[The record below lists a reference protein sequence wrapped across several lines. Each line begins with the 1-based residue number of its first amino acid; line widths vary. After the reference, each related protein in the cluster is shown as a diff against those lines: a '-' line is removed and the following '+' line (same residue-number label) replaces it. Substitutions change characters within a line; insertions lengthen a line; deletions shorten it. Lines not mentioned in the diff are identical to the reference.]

1 MTSKNTALVE
11 IIHEFGRRYVAEYNN
26 KLSHAPV
33 VEKDEDWPSPC
44 INGEFSEELN
54 TWQPSATEETMTFEN
69 VEQALDIELHQDVKD
84 YYSGEILQS
93 RFNHSFSNK
102 LTMRTKVQYS
112 GFSDTWFIEPM
123 VTYQPNAFS
132 ALYVGINDLLR
143 SEDSMFSGLKESQ
156 RQYFI
161 KFQYLF

>member
-1 MTSKNTALVE
+1 
-11 IIHEFGRRYVAEYNN
+11 
-26 KLSHAPV
+26 
-33 VEKDEDWPSPC
+33 
-44 INGEFSEELN
+44 
-54 TWQPSATEETMTFEN
+54 
-69 VEQALDIELHQDVKD
+69 
-84 YYSGEILQS
+84 
-93 RFNHSFSNK
+93 
-102 LTMRTKVQYS
+102 
-112 GFSDTWFIEPM
+112 M